1 MGGPSVTR
9 RRIAVY
15 DLYWSTM
22 GGGEQ
27 VDGTLAQVLAR
38 DHDVT
43 VLGPRPPDVD
53 ALRRRLGVDVS
64 QCSYRRVAD
73 DGEASVASADF
84 DLFINGTYLST
95 AVNRAPEAWYYVH
108 FPGIVPTPRERRRQR
123 FAEVAA
129 RRLATAQGRLARVRD
144 SFERRRPRTEHLPTY
159 GRYLA
164 NSAYTA
170 HWVRQLW
177 GVPCEVLYP
186 PVRVGVAS
194 PVAGKQPLIL
204 VLGRFFDPRYGHSKK
219 QHELLD
225 AFIDLRRGGTLDGWR
240 LAMVGG
246 ADAPNRDYVLD
257 LKRRVRA
264 LPADIEVQLH
274 VNAPGATVQRL
285 LGEASLLW
293 HGAGLD
299 EDAEA
304 HPERFEH
311 FGIAVV
317 EAMATG
323 AVPVVL
329 GAAGPAEIVRPDIDG
344 VHWSSLDELATV
356 TADLVADPAR
366 RAALATSARRRAL
379 EFSVEVFADRVRS
392 FLDAPGVA
400 APGLE

>member
-1 MGGPSVTR
+1 MGGPAMTR

-43 VLGPRPPDVD
+43 VLGPVAPDVD
-53 ALRRRLGVDVS
+53 ALRRRLGVDLS
-64 QCSYRRVAD
+64 QCAYRRVAD
-73 DGEASVASADF
+73 DAEASTASADF

-95 AVNRAPEAWYYVH
+95 AVNRAAEGWYYVH
-108 FPGIVPTPRERRRQR
+108 FPGTVPTARQRRRERL
-123 FAEVAA
+123 AEVAA
-129 RRLATAQGRLARVRD
+129 RRLTRAQGRLAGVRD
-144 SFERRRPRTEHLPTY
+144 SLERRRPRTEHLPTY

-170 HWVRQLW
+170 HWVQELW
-177 GVPCEVLYP
+177 EVPCEVLYP
-186 PVRVGVAS
+186 PVRVTAAS
-194 PVAGKQPLIL
+194 AVAGKQPLIL

-225 AFIDLRRGGTLDGWR
+225 TYLDLRRHGQLDGWR

-246 ADAPNRDYVLD
+246 ADAANRDYVLD

-264 LPADIEVQLH
+264 LPPDIEVQLH

-285 LGEASLLW
+285 LSEASLLW
-293 HGAGLD
+293 HGAGLG
-299 EDAEA
+299 EDPQR

-317 EAMATG
+317 EAMAAG

-329 GAAGPAEIVRPDIDG
+329 GAAGPAEIVRHGLDG
-344 VHWSSLDELATV
+344 VYWSTLDELARLT
-356 TADLVADPAR
+356 TSLVGDPVR
-366 RAALATSARRRAL
+366 RAAMADSSRHRAL
-379 EFSVEVFADRVRS
+379 DFSVDVFADAVRS
-392 FLDAPGVA
+392 LAQPA
-400 APGLE
+400 QRT

>member
-1 MGGPSVTR
+1 MGGPAMTR

-38 DHDVT
+38 EHDVT
-43 VLGPRPPDVD
+43 VLGPQPPDTD

-64 QCSYRRVAD
+64 QCAYRRVAD
-73 DGEASVASADF
+73 DAEASVASADF

-95 AVNRAPEAWYYVH
+95 AVNRAPEGWYYVH
-108 FPGIVPTPRERRRQR
+108 FPGTVPTSRQRRRERV
-123 FAEVAA
+123 AEVAA

-144 SFERRRPRTEHLPTY
+144 SFERRRPHTEHLPTY

-170 HWVRQLW
+170 RWVQHLW

-186 PVRVGVAS
+186 PVRVNAAS
-194 PVAGKQPLIL
+194 AVAGKQPLIL

-225 AFIDLRRGGTLDGWR
+225 TFVEVRRRGQLDGWR

-246 ADAPNRDYVLD
+246 ADAANRDYVLD

-264 LPADIEVQLH
+264 LPADIEVQLQ
-274 VNAPGATVQRL
+274 VNASGATVQRL

-293 HGAGLD
+293 HGAGLG
-299 EDAEA
+299 EDADT

-317 EAMATG
+317 EAMAQG
-323 AVPVVL
+323 AVPVVF
-329 GAAGPAEIVRPDIDG
+329 GAAGPAEIVRPDTDG
-344 VHWSSLDELATV
+344 LHWATLDDLACV
-356 TADLVADPAR
+356 TTNLVADPAR
-366 RAALATSARRRAL
+366 RAALADSARRRAL

-392 FLDAPGVA
+392 FLDAPGAA
-400 APGLE
+400 APGPQ